1 MSMENRTVNISDT
14 TRTRLENYIRP
25 DSPNV
30 QADTH
35 EFLTKA
41 LKDLHRKVESRFVSK
56 LYHNP
61 QQRSP
66 GMAGEA
72 VNEIQLHNT
81 IFEGI
86 TARAVT
92 GKSHDDVINEAID
105 AYELRLRKAPLLI
118 GTGILAAG
126 FAIGL
131 GIATNTS
138 VNENKLPPVPKT
150 TTTHPPAPTTT
161 SPSTSTSVPTS
172 TSTTGKT
179 NTPTTYYQVPHSTSP
194 STTSPLPSTT
204 TSTALPHTT
213 TTTTTAPTKY
223 TVKIIFGACKP
234 GSGAGKFTQGQKDT
248 LKAIVPSGYYVW
260 GGWTGSGSGSYT
272 GPKNPVTI
280 TVRGNITETANCYY
294 NPPPPTTTTTTSPPP
309 TTTTTT
315 TLPPPPPP
323 PPPTTTTTTTLPP
336 PGFG

>member
-1 MSMENRTVNISDT
+1 MSMENRTVNISNI

-25 DSPNV
+25 DSANV

-41 LKDLHRKVESRFVSK
+41 LKALHRKVESRFVSR

-61 QQRSP
+61 PQRSP

-72 VNEIQLHNT
+72 VNEIQIHNT
-81 IFEGI
+81 IFDGI

-105 AYELRLRKAPLLI
+105 AYELKLRKAPLLI

-150 TTTHPPAPTTT
+150 TTTRPPAPTTT
-161 SPSTSTSVPTS
+161 SPSTSTPSTSTSVPTS

-179 NTPTTYYQVPHSTSP
+179 NTPTTYHQVPPSTSP
-194 STTSPLPSTT
+194 TTTSLPPTT
-204 TSTALPHTT
+204 TSTTLPPPTTTTTTTPPPPTT
-213 TTTTTAPTKY
+213 TTTTTAPTEY
-223 TVKIIFGACKP
+223 TVKIIFGACNP
-234 GSGAGKFTQGQKDT
+234 GSGAGTFTQGQKDT
-248 LKAIVPSGYYVW
+248 LNAIVPSGYYVW

-272 GPKNPVTI
+272 GPNNPVTI
-280 TVRGNITETANCYY
+280 TVQGNITETANCYY
-294 NPPPPTTTTTTSPPP
+294 NPPPPTTTTTT
-309 TTTTTT
+309 
-315 TLPPPPPP
+315 
-323 PPPTTTTTTTLPP
+323 LPP